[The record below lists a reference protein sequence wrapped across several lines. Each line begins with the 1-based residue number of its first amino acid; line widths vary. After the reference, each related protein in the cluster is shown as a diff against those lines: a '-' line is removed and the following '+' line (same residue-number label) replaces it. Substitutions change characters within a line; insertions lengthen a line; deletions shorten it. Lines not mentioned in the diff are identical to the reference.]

1 MSSVVIVGASRGLGF
16 ALAKIWSEN
25 PSNTVI
31 ALVRNKAAAIDSFQ
45 QDFGNRKNLIA
56 VAADLEDFDSLKIA
70 SEETSRLLNN
80 KLDYLIVN
88 AAVSDSIIDDIGN
101 AVLNDREQFDK
112 DMLKTFRTNVL
123 GVSHALG
130 LFAPL
135 LRTGIA
141 KKGVVISSGVS
152 DPHWTAKWRTFGH
165 APYGISK
172 AAVNQ
177 VVAKFHAQY
186 AYEGITISA
195 ISPGI
200 IKTQFNTPR
209 PEDAN
214 YERMQK
220 AFGPP
225 ISESNRFK
233 GPYSAD
239 ESAAKVTDVILKQL
253 SLEVHGGI
261 LISEYGDQQWV

>member
-31 ALVRNKAAAIDSFQ
+31 ALIRNKAAAIDSFRQ
-45 QDFGNRKNLIA
+45 NLGDRKNLIA
-56 VAADLEDFDSLKIA
+56 AA

-101 AVLNDREQFDK
+101 AVLNGREQFGK

-123 GVSHALG
+123 EVAHALG

-141 KKGVVISSGVS
+141 KKGVVISSAVGG
-152 DPHWTAKWRTFGH
+152 PHWTAKWRTFGH

-186 AYEGITISA
+186 AYDDVTILA
-195 ISPGI
+195 ISPDI

-214 YERMQK
+214 YQRMQK
-220 AFGPP
+220 TFSPP
-225 ISESNRFK
+225 INESNRFK

-239 ESAAKVTDVILKQL
+239 ESAAKVTDVILEKL
-253 SLEVHGGI
+253 NLEMHGGI
-261 LISEYGDQQWV
+261 LVSEYGDQQWI